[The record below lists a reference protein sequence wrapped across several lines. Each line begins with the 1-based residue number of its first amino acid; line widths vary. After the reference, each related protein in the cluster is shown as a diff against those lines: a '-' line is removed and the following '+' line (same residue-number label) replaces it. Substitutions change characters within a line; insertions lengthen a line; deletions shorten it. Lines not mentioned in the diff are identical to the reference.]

1 MQRGK
6 ALGTNQKNSGAI
18 APIIA
23 STYPREPAMAMKTVV
38 N

>member
-1 MQRGK
+1 MK
-6 ALGTNQKNSGAI
+6 TAQKNKRAI